1 MTRRIALIIGLV
13 ATAGVARWQM
23 KPADVPRAVSLDQL
37 PLELGSWHGRRAA
50 DYTTDVVAALGV
62 DEYVN
67 RGYATDDGAQAN
79 LYVGYYRSQQQG
91 ASIHSPL
98 NCLPGAGWEPERVE
112 RVTFGRGTARKV
124 TVRKGPRRF
133 AVVYWYQT
141 PTRVEG
147 DEYRSRLYTVLD
159 TLRYG
164 RNDAALVRVMVPVG
178 GGADGEALAA
188 AHAFELAQLVAPQV
202 QRLLF
207 AQAPPRGLLSQSGP
221 A

>member
-1 MTRRIALIIGLV
+1 MLLIIGLV
-13 ATAGVARWQM
+13 AIAGVARWQL
-23 KPADVPRAVSLDQL
+23 KPIDVTPAVSLDQL
-37 PLELGSWHGRRAA
+37 PLELGQWHGHRAA
-50 DYTTDVVAALGV
+50 DYTADIVAALGV

-67 RGYATDDGAQAN
+67 RGYATGDGREAN
-79 LYVGYYRSQQQG
+79 LYVGYYRSQEQG

-98 NCLPGAGWEPERVE
+98 NCLPGAGWEPERVD
-112 RVTFGRGTARKV
+112 RVPFGRGTARQV
-124 TVRKGPRRF
+124 TVRKGSRRF
-133 AVVYWYQT
+133 VVVYWYQT

-164 RNDAALVRVMVPVG
+164 RNDAALIRVMVAVG
-178 GGADGEALAA
+178 DDAGAEALAA
-188 AHAFELAQLVAPQV
+188 AHAFELARLVAPQV

-207 AQAPPRGLLSQSGP
+207 AQAPPRGLLSQAGP